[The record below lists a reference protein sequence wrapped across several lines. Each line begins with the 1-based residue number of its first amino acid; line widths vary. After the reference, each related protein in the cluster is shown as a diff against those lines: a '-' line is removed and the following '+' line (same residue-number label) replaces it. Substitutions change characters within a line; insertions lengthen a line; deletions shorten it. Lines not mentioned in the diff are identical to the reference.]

1 MEKSLKWYNLV
12 FLNIYW
18 LGIDITTNI
27 LPVLLPA
34 LVLMFMPENQK
45 STALA
50 NIRVIGLV
58 VAMLIQPI
66 AGMFSD
72 RNTSR
77 WGRRRPYILAS
88 ALLSIACLFLI
99 GMSPMFLKSSA
110 DNFFLPTFGFT
121 TAYAVLLLGIILMQF
136 SSNIGQGATQGLIPD
151 LVPTRQRGMAAG
163 FKSLMEILPMALVFF
178 VGKFIDN
185 GQIWLVVGIM
195 MAGFLS
201 TALVTLFTV
210 HEIPISEKPA
220 SGLGKDTLRL
230 FALTAIF
237 FVTTRI
243 AIWAISSAANLLAS
257 YQLSPA
263 VYIIVIGIIG
273 LICMAGSVF
282 IGVFLGASVG
292 IGKEW
297 SNQKSFIWWIV
308 NRLLILAAITGVR
321 DFAQY
326 YLRDV
331 LKVANP
337 ASANTKLL
345 LAIAAFLVPATLV
358 GGKLGDRFGRK
369 LMLLVSAIMSAAG
382 TVVLLTSSTMPMV
395 YLSGA
400 IIGLGYGFFMACSW
414 ALGTELAPAKESG
427 KYLGISNLAGAG
439 AGIVGTGIGGPMADS
454 FNAITPGLGYL
465 VIYGIYAG
473 LILISIVV
481 LIMVKDAGKKVTPTT
496 PA

>member
-1 MEKSLKWYNLV
+1 MEKAAKWYDLV
-12 FLNIYW
+12 FMNIYW
-18 LGIDITTNI
+18 LGINITTNI

-34 LVLMFMPENQK
+34 LVLMFAPENQK

-88 ALLSIACLFLI
+88 ALLSILCLFLV
-99 GMSPMFLKSSA
+99 GLSPSFMGARA
-110 DNFFLPTFGFT
+110 DGFFVPVFGFT

-151 LVPTRQRGMAAG
+151 LVSLKRRGMAAG

-201 TALVTLFTV
+201 TALVTIFAV
-210 HEIPISEKPA
+210 HETPISEKPA
-220 SGLGKDTLRL
+220 SGVGSDTLRL
-230 FALTAIF
+230 FGLTAIF
-237 FVTTRI
+237 FVTTRA
-243 AIWAISSAANLLAS
+243 AIWAISAASTYLAT
-257 YQLSPA
+257 LALAPL
-263 VYIIVIGIIG
+263 VYILVIGVIG

-292 IGKEW
+292 IGKEAV
-297 SNQKSFIWWIV
+297 NQKSFIWWII

-321 DFAQY
+321 DYAQY

-337 ASANTKLL
+337 ATENTRLL
-345 LAIAAFLVPATLV
+345 LAIAAFLVPATLI

-369 LMLLVSAIMSAAG
+369 RMLLISALIGAAG
-382 TVVLLTSSTMPMV
+382 TILLLTSTSMSMV
-395 YLSGA
+395 YLSGG
-400 IIGLGYGFFMACSW
+400 IVGLGYGFFMACSW

-473 LILISIVV
+473 LILISAVV
-481 LIMVKDAGKKVTPTT
+481 LVKVKGPAQAGTPQEQN
-496 PA
+496 

>member
-1 MEKSLKWYNLV
+1 MEKTMKWYNLI
-12 FLNIYW
+12 FMNIYW
-18 LGIDITTNI
+18 LGLNITTNI

-77 WGRRRPYILAS
+77 WGRRRPYILVS
-88 ALLSIACLFLI
+88 ALLSIVCLFLV
-99 GMSPMFLKSSA
+99 GLSPAFLGSSA
-110 DNFFLPTFGFT
+110 DRFFNPTFGFT

-136 SSNIGQGATQGLIPD
+136 SSNIGQGAVQGLIPD
-151 LVPTRQRGMAAG
+151 MVLTQQRGMAAG

-178 VGKFIDN
+178 IGKYIDN

-195 MAGFLS
+195 MAGFLA
-201 TALVTLFTV
+201 TALVTIFTV
-210 HEIPISEKPA
+210 HETPISEKPA
-220 SGLGKDTLRL
+220 TGLGKDTLRL

-237 FVTTRI
+237 FFTTRL
-243 AIWAISSAANLLAS
+243 AIWAISAASQYLATLSLLP
-257 YQLSPA
+257 LT
-263 VYIIVIGIIG
+263 YILLVGLVG

-292 IGKEW
+292 IGKEAV
-297 SNQKSFIWWIV
+297 NQRSFIWWII

-321 DFAQY
+321 DYAQY

-345 LAIAAFLVPATLV
+345 VMIAAFLVPATLV

-369 LMLLVSAIMSAAG
+369 RILLLSAVMGAAG
-382 TVVLLTSSTMPMV
+382 TLLLLTSKSMPLV
-395 YLSGA
+395 YLSGG
-400 IIGLGYGFFMACSW
+400 IIGLGYGFFMSCSW
-414 ALGTELAPAKESG
+414 ALGTELVPANESG

-454 FNAITPGLGYL
+454 FNAITSGLGYM

-473 LILISIVV
+473 LILISV
-481 LIMVKDAGKKVTPTT
+481 LVLAKVKDPGKSNKVTSIN
-496 PA
+496 